1 MENKNGT
8 KQGTLKRK
16 SAFAHMFWIN
26 LLYANPMTSSNVT
39 GRKKFQ
45 NRERAISPLILRN
58 YMIGTVVILVLYGAM
73 FYGTNFFAMPSFLD
87 SLLGI
92 ITLMNLVN
100 NFTLFFNVFYESN
113 DADSYMSLPISSKTV
128 FLSKLSVVG
137 ITSAQLSVMVI
148 PLFTKFFYDMGS
160 NLLVAILMGLV
171 NFILFSAFTIC
182 LNIGLMLLMA
192 KTSLLTKLRTKII
205 VILTVIAMAA
215 NIGLIILIQDYTRDS
230 INQSYFGL
238 VGVSDLPISSL
249 LIEPYGELI
258 FVGVAVAIIAITY
271 LILTRIGIKGLYKN
285 IRRIQQ
291 GRFDGQ
297 DEKAKLKEEKSKAK
311 LMKSDGISV
320 PTKIRPPFKIMLKHN
335 MSLLKNGT
343 LIAQLLVPILMPVIV
358 VLPQIGNLQHPVV
371 NFFLQQ
377 HGVSFMMIMGTIVA
391 VIGNAGN
398 SISAMLI
405 SLDGAMYE
413 YIKSLPLSRKSYINM
428 KYLTSVVI
436 QSVLPSI
443 TLLVFG
449 LFMEMNPIA
458 IVAGVVTFLIF
469 NGALALLWTIYDYNH
484 VITHWQSV
492 NQLIT
497 RAGRVLPVIITL
509 LGIIALVLL
518 ILLYTLL
525 DVEEIVLDGVIA
537 ALLSV
542 VVILALFKFKKLKG
556 KLTDRCESY

>member
-271 LILTRIGIKGLYKN
+271 LILTKIGIKGLYKN

-405 SLDGAMYE
+405 SLDGTMYE

-458 IVAGVVTFLIF
+458 IVAGVVIFLIF

-509 LGIIALVLL
+509 LGIIALVML

-556 KLTDRCESY
+556 KLTD

>member
-358 VLPQIGNLQHPVV
+358 VLPQIGNLQYPVV

-405 SLDGAMYE
+405 SLDGTMYE

-469 NGALALLWTIYDYNH
+469 NGAMALLWTIYDYNH

-509 LGIIALVLL
+509 LGIIALVML

-556 KLTDRCESY
+556 KLTD

>member
-377 HGVSFMMIMGTIVA
+377 HGASFMMIMGTIVA

-405 SLDGAMYE
+405 SLDGTMYE

-509 LGIIALVLL
+509 LGIIALVML

-556 KLTDRCESY
+556 KLTD

>member
-405 SLDGAMYE
+405 SLDGTMYE

-497 RAGRVLPVIITL
+497 RVGRVLPVIITL
-509 LGIIALVLL
+509 LGIIALVML

-556 KLTDRCESY
+556 KLTD